1 MENTNGGAS
10 IKGVLVP
17 VPESS
22 ELFHNNI
29 LAPLQSAY
37 LYEESKQSFRYK
49 SAFLINNP
57 TLEEQYKTY
66 RAKRRDAGYSSED
79 LKESYGFLLFDDANK
94 ANILGETGVL
104 TGNSTGTTLGDPSKG
119 VYISTYSDCL
129 DLNRWYH
136 GKSGYIAIIRLT
148 KGRVKTVSDN
158 YTQNLTAPS
167 VGFDCHVSK
176 QLSAVSANTSSFL
189 AFERTQY
196 YMYELLHDGSSKTA
210 QSPSH
215 ACPIAIVSFSYADT
229 KATALDPQE
238 KSEEE
243 KIVCHYL
250 PWRGQLQI
258 NTQFYDVGLKSTTG
272 ALIPAKLPAVVKVD
286 RAISMLDLRRLLPKA
301 VFETCFSGE
310 VSLDDICCS
319 LCELVSSEAEDSSLS
334 LLIQQLKEKDLALTI
349 QLNDGGFLI
358 LLHSSHFLTYDD
370 AGSSATEALQGMFVF
385 PESRAIQRDTKGG
398 QKKPAISSEILRVL
412 PALNYAENEM
422 EKRSTPSEELC
433 GLLAQHMQ
441 SYAALINPGLAASP
455 SREVSIFPDQY
466 DVPDA
471 LKQLYSAP
479 KWTNR
484 AWQSF
489 RSYLSQPV
497 SFQLPVSRASELLA
511 AGQEERREDLDDE
524 VYICLS
530 SPEEAPASPA
540 SMGSQDQFGGQ
551 ESPAHVET
559 FVDSHI
565 ETVEAKNDSTII
577 PPNEVPD
584 DLQAGDA
591 TKDIG
596 KPGLAVL
603 TKTDILT
610 GAKNLLIS
618 PTSSDLPTE
627 LIVSITSAEG
637 TAGVIDEGLSM
648 ISAVSATKH
657 HDIELSDLSAA
668 KLQTAGVNSLNDK
681 TDKAKNAL
689 DLPEVGNKPT
699 TKTHWKKRRK
709 GRGKG
714 SKKSSKSCVQTS
726 SLETVKLPVEADNSM
741 SENHDKTKHPS
752 DHSGMNKPSKIDWR
766 KLRRRRRKG
775 GKLSSKNKKVR
786 SAAVKLMEKEPE
798 TMESTILTE
807 HDAYPL
813 RKKTERWDLKPI
825 ITKCGRILVP
835 HGAVDFA
842 DQIRSLKD
850 THKSSKD
857 ELCPD
862 KMMVEAPVKALE
874 TTEIEQ
880 EPSPALETTQ
890 EKMETTDGGS
900 HLQNIVVSPINSEH
914 SELRQ
919 SDDGNGSITWK
930 LDTKDNSSENVAE
943 AVGADTL
950 PSEAVQKK
958 HTDTPSPVKSAK
970 MGALLLSKLK
980 SVLLKGKRK
989 SPHLMSEAVSP
1000 GSAQGTEPC
1009 LKKSRGDSDME
1020 MLKTNDSIRC
1030 VLDTSMGA
1038 EEVSQT
1044 LSIDP
1049 KFAEALGLTP
1059 KAMPD
1064 KVQKT
1069 QCQDTQ
1075 LRRDSS
1081 SIQEQ
1086 TISDKQPQTIQRPS
1100 SILIGK
1106 GRMKTLKKHQ
1116 DVSSE
1121 YIKKKWWLHFQTAA
1135 SFASEK
1141 LKYKACTRNNSVRK
1155 NLKEKMHT
1163 ACSSTDALTLLADLA
1178 LSGSNNQVP
1187 QQPDPALE
1195 RKLDSSLDM
1204 CDLTK
1209 DVTSAEQESV
1219 LHALLRQPAARPS
1232 LKSPSP
1238 KGLMGSNDVVVLI
1251 SKEHAYSLPPSSS
1264 LLLGLPGTSFQV
1276 PPLSGSAGLQQ
1287 HHQNMYGDEIQALH
1301 AIVCQEDKSGHKHG
1315 ASAYLTKDMV
1325 RRRKFRHS
1333 RTFVDKD
1340 GSIQVTRQW
1349 KENYDFNL
1357 DSKFTNDPKD
1367 KTVVRA
1373 LHGPWDFSIHDTSE
1387 EVRLIVHMWIGL
1399 FYSRSTARFFH
1410 IDTNFTCPYSEESDC
1425 LEMSSGIIPAP
1436 TQSEVKANSSAPLP
1450 TITSDTS
1457 ISKVL
1462 DLSKK
1467 DTPVVNQ
1474 GSVILDLSLRNPS
1487 EEIAT
1492 SDPQVNRKEI
1502 ALSREQTEAI
1512 ETSKAPKLLMGPHE
1526 ASTSCPHQAEN
1537 QSYRE
1542 RVDSV
1547 DISELDDDDDV
1558 KSINENESKRPS
1570 QKADAIS
1577 SKSDGTFILLSEEM
1591 ANVCIQPEN
1600 VLRTPGIVH
1609 VLQGSNNE
1617 KTEVRDCGENR
1628 GTTEMD
1634 LVQQV
1639 GIDSAKTM
1647 EDREVDS
1654 NCDSADLVH
1663 TAEHDE
1669 NERKDKPYQ
1678 EDHVES
1684 SPPVIHISDDST
1696 NKESNT
1702 VCDANLLKNEVHLA
1716 EEESKAPPP
1725 DQDENVNEDR
1735 NHHPV
1740 HDGSVI
1746 GDEVHLGM
1754 EHGIDVK
1761 DNFVSVVNAGS
1772 DLNDKPLPMMCGSP
1786 GSIEEDCDAECN
1798 GKVAL
1803 AKQPLQVDSENESD
1817 SQLRVPCANGN
1828 TFTGEDAISVQV
1840 PHAALDRP
1848 SHMENVANESVDEVT
1863 SETISDICSADE
1875 VHSKKAALPM
1885 TDENTHSV
1893 GDSCTTIPQTT
1904 DGTVEESQNEVKA
1917 NFSDVSSSDNEDQD
1931 NKSVKSDQLVNPIK
1945 SVDFHDQSPSSHSEV
1960 MQNDQVEIPLV
1971 KEADVKKDVK
1981 DERSEKMHGL
1991 VVIPFIGIESSRQD
2005 TLDPQ
2010 VLNLHDEELVPGQE
2024 EIPFIRE
2031 TNYHEG
2037 VLHTEVY
2044 NTSQEH
2050 IEKTLLFAGKVTPV
2064 VDLSESNQPMV
2075 CRESGS
2081 DDRCPT
2087 PTLDEKPYDYMHHP
2101 DTCSSTSASSGD
2113 DVKNVT
2119 RKDLSRCSTP
2129 THDEL
2134 PLEQEL
2140 CSESRVNRDPNPG
2153 LSHRGLSLGQKQ
2165 LHPDLELRTL
2175 RVLRSIDKYL
2185 CKSSHIDKS
2194 SQLETADLHLSWD
2207 KTPSPSSKCVPT
2219 NLAPSHISTCLK
2231 EKALHHFKSPFK
2243 STFSSEEELSFHVQ
2257 LQPKETDSSIP
2268 EHYSRRTEELQDT
2281 SFGQD
2286 SFYPY
2291 KTSHS
2296 SESLQAVHPSI
2307 DQEKHKAS
2315 LQYNLG
2321 HEPRLYSQ
2329 RPVMAVKPS
2338 KSDESQADYN
2348 AKEGQID
2355 TSVISTIPRNKQTKV
2370 PVVTNTTQ
2378 STMFMERQTESF
2390 KGMSEGLNENEKEAI
2405 EFSSKANWVS
2415 NDQDIVGKFKLDEAK
2430 LAILDALYQYKEGE
2444 ISNLNK
2450 IPSSSVSMQ
2459 SVESGKSSTR
2469 IVDGNQ
2475 DLLKHCLVEKIGQT
2489 TEDIEVDEKDH
2500 SVAVSASVLDYKGN
2514 TVTDDSLILDPST
2527 STLKCTVFNSS
2538 RKRPYCLVEQLSQRC
2553 LEHDLTQSSME
2564 QECLIFS
2571 EQMKQLLKKSK
2582 RGPSYNQDYDRSNLS
2597 CTSPVAVHFSSLE
2610 EQEDSVDHLEALPLL
2625 VGQKIK
2631 VDMPERRGLADTTEE
2646 ENTLHL
2652 QKLAHGKGN
2661 PAGHVGVSDVTAECA
2676 RVYESMMNDVCAGK
2690 KLPSKTKGSRMDS
2703 GFPKSDLSD
2712 NFDFSGQTKREMYE
2726 SFHSNLNS
2734 VVRQSCKTKFRF
2746 YILVTTDDA
2755 FFDETKAQLEA
2766 EGHTA
2771 VQPSQFFLGED
2782 SSSSPLLIILRNE
2795 DIAKHI
2801 CEVPHL
2807 LELKKSPGVLFAG
2820 IDQPDDIVN
2829 LTHQEL
2835 LTRGGFIMFERAALQ
2850 ALSLCNMKKMSQFVE
2865 ELSKKGKW
2873 KWMLHYRD
2881 SRQLKENA
2889 RLSAEAK
2896 EKTHFINCCKE
2907 AGIVEV
2913 LPYHECDLMS
2923 RDRPDYLTCL
2933 VRLQVQNISSRFPVF
2948 ITDTT
2953 ADGAFG
2959 RNGMLT
2965 MNIDSFLT
2973 ISPSET
2979 FTI

>member
-57 TLEEQYKTY
+57 ALEEQYKTF

-94 ANILGETGVL
+94 ANKLGETGVP
-104 TGNSTGTTLGDPSKG
+104 TGNSTCTTLGDPSKG

-148 KGRVKTVSDN
+148 KGRVKTVSEN
-158 YTQNLTAPS
+158 YTQNLTTPS

-176 QLSAVSANTSSFL
+176 QFSAVSANTSSFL

-196 YMYELLHDGSSKTA
+196 YMYELLHDGGSKTA

-215 ACPIAIVSFSYADT
+215 ACPIAIVSFSYTDT

-243 KIVCHYL
+243 KIACHYL

-258 NTQFYDVGLKSTTG
+258 STQFYDVGLKCTTG

-334 LLIQQLKEKDLALTI
+334 LLIQQLKEKDLALTV

-370 AGSSATEALQGMFVF
+370 AGSSTTEALQGMFVF

-398 QKKPAISSEILRVL
+398 QKMPAISSEILQVL

-422 EKRSTPSEELC
+422 EKRSIPSEELC

-565 ETVEAKNDSTII
+565 ATVEAKNDSTII

-618 PTSSDLPTE
+618 PTSRDLPTE

-637 TAGVIDEGLSM
+637 TAGVIDESLSM

-657 HDIELSDLSAA
+657 HDIELSDSSAA

-709 GRGKG
+709 GRGRG

-741 SENHDKTKHPS
+741 SEEHDKTRHPS

-807 HDAYPL
+807 HEAHPL

-850 THKSSKD
+850 THKSPED
-857 ELCPD
+857 EQCPD

-890 EKMETTDGGS
+890 EKMETTKAMDGGS

-914 SELRQ
+914 SESRQ

-930 LDTKDNSSENVAE
+930 PDTSSDYSSENVAE

-958 HTDTPSPVKSAK
+958 HTDAPSPVKSAK

-989 SPHLMSEAVSP
+989 TPHLMSEAVSP

-1009 LKKSRGDSDME
+1009 LKKSKGDSDME

-1030 VLDTSMGA
+1030 VLDTSVGA

-1100 SILIGK
+1100 SILTGK

-1121 YIKKKWWLHFQTAA
+1121 YIKKK
-1135 SFASEK
+1135 
-1141 LKYKACTRNNSVRK
+1141 C
-1155 NLKEKMHT
+1155 
-1163 ACSSTDALTLLADLA
+1163 
-1178 LSGSNNQVP
+1178 
-1187 QQPDPALE
+1187 
-1195 RKLDSSLDM
+1195 
-1204 CDLTK
+1204 
-1209 DVTSAEQESV
+1209 
-1219 LHALLRQPAARPS
+1219 
-1232 LKSPSP
+1232 
-1238 KGLMGSNDVVVLI
+1238 
-1251 SKEHAYSLPPSSS
+1251 
-1264 LLLGLPGTSFQV
+1264 TSFQV
-1276 PPLSGSAGLQQ
+1276 PPLNGSAGLQQQ
-1287 HHQNMYGDEIQALH
+1287 HHQNMYGDEIQALQ

-1315 ASAYLTKDMV
+1315 ASAYLTKDMA

-1436 TQSEVKANSSAPLP
+1436 TQSEVEANSSAHLP

-1467 DTPVVNQ
+1467 DAPVVNQ
-1474 GSVILDLSLRNPS
+1474 GSAILDLTLRNPS

-1502 ALSREQTEAI
+1502 ALSREQTEAT
-1512 ETSKAPKLLMGPHE
+1512 ETSEAPKLSMGLHE
-1526 ASTSCPHQAEN
+1526 ASTSCLHQAEN

-1542 RVDSV
+1542 RVDSI
-1547 DISELDDDDDV
+1547 DISELDDDNDV
-1558 KSINENESKRPS
+1558 KSINENESKCPS
-1570 QKADAIS
+1570 PKADAIS

-1600 VLRTPGIVH
+1600 VLGTPGIVH
-1609 VLQGSNNE
+1609 VLHGSNNE
-1617 KTEVRDCGENR
+1617 KKEVRDCGENR

-1678 EDHVES
+1678 EDNVES

-1696 NKESNT
+1696 NKESDT

-1716 EEESKAPPP
+1716 EEESKALSP

-1746 GDEVHLGM
+1746 RDEVHLGM

-1761 DNFVSVVNAGS
+1761 GNFVSVVNAGS

-1803 AKQPLQVDSENESD
+1803 AKQPPQVDSENDACSD

-1828 TFTGEDAISVQV
+1828 TFTGEDTISVQV

-1848 SHMENVANESVDEVT
+1848 SHMENIDNESVDEVT

-1893 GDSCTTIPQTT
+1893 GESCTTIPQTT

-1917 NFSDVSSSDNEDQD
+1917 NFCDVSSSDNEDQD
-1931 NKSVKSDQLVNPIK
+1931 NKSVESNQSVNPIK

-1960 MQNDQVEIPLV
+1960 MQNDQVGMPLV

-1981 DERSEKMHGL
+1981 DERSEKMHGQ
-1991 VVIPFIGIESSRQD
+1991 VVIPFLEIEPSRQD

-2010 VLNLHDEELVPGQE
+2010 VLNLHDEVEELVQGQK

-2031 TNYHEG
+2031 TNCHEG
-2037 VLHTEVY
+2037 SLHTEVN

-2050 IEKTLLFAGKVTPV
+2050 SEKTLLCAGKMTPV

-2087 PTLDEKPYDYMHHP
+2087 PTLDEKPYYHMLHP
-2101 DTCSSTSASSGD
+2101 DPCSSTSASSGD
-2113 DVKNVT
+2113 DVCKNVT

-2129 THDEL
+2129 TNDEL

-2140 CSESRVNRDPNPG
+2140 CSKSRVINEQVNNDPNPG
-2153 LSHRGLSLGQKQ
+2153 LSLGQEQ
-2165 LHPDLELRTL
+2165 VHPDLELRTL
-2175 RVLRSIDKYL
+2175 RVLRSIDKYF

-2207 KTPSPSSKCVPT
+2207 QTPSPSSKYVPT
-2219 NLAPSHISTCLK
+2219 NLAPSHISTCYK
-2231 EKALHHFKSPFK
+2231 EEKINDMKPEVVLASAKQELHAKALHHFKSPFK
-2243 STFSSEEELSFHVQ
+2243 SKFSSEEELSFHVQ

-2291 KTSHS
+2291 KTSP
-2296 SESLQAVHPSI
+2296 SECVQAVHPSI
-2307 DQEKHKAS
+2307 DQEKHNVS

-2321 HEPRLYSQ
+2321 HEPRSCSQ
-2329 RPVMAVKPS
+2329 RPIMAVKPS

-2348 AKEGQID
+2348 SKEGQID
-2355 TSVISTIPRNKQTKV
+2355 TSAISTIPRNKQTKI
-2370 PVVTNTTQ
+2370 PVVTNTTL
-2378 STMFMERQTESF
+2378 STMFIERQAESF
-2390 KGMSEGLNENEKEAI
+2390 KGMSEGLNENEKEGI

-2415 NDQDIVGKFKLDEAK
+2415 NDQDVVGKFKLDEAK
-2430 LAILDALYQYKEGE
+2430 LAILDALYQYKGRE

-2459 SVESGKSSTR
+2459 SIESGKSSTR

-2489 TEDIEVDEKDH
+2489 TEDIEIDEEDH
-2500 SVAVSASVLDYKGN
+2500 SVAVTASVLDYEGN
-2514 TVTDDSLILDPST
+2514 TVTDDSLILEPST
-2527 STLKCTVFNSS
+2527 STLTCTVFNSS

-2553 LEHDLTQSSME
+2553 LQHDLTQSSME

-2582 RGPSYNQDYDRSNLS
+2582 RGPSYNQDNNYDRSKLS
-2597 CTSPVAVHFSSLE
+2597 CTSPVTVHFSSLE

-2631 VDMPERRGLADTTEE
+2631 VDMHERRGLADNTEE

-2661 PAGHVGVSDVTAECA
+2661 PTGHIGVSDVTAECA

-2690 KLPSKTKGSRMDS
+2690 KLPSKTKRSRMDS

-2712 NFDFSGQTKREMYE
+2712 HFDFSGQTKREMYE

-2746 YILVTTDDA
+2746 YIVVTTDDA
-2755 FFDETKAQLEA
+2755 FFDETK
-2766 EGHTA
+2766 
-2771 VQPSQFFLGED
+2771 
-2782 SSSSPLLIILRNE
+2782 
-2795 DIAKHI
+2795 
-2801 CEVPHL
+2801 
-2807 LELKKSPGVLFAG
+2807 
-2820 IDQPDDIVN
+2820 
-2829 LTHQEL
+2829 
-2835 LTRGGFIMFERAALQ
+2835 
-2850 ALSLCNMKKMSQFVE
+2850 
-2865 ELSKKGKW
+2865 
-2873 KWMLHYRD
+2873 
-2881 SRQLKENA
+2881 
-2889 RLSAEAK
+2889 
-2896 EKTHFINCCKE
+2896 
-2907 AGIVEV
+2907 
-2913 LPYHECDLMS
+2913 
-2923 RDRPDYLTCL
+2923 
-2933 VRLQVQNISSRFPVF
+2933 VR
-2948 ITDTT
+2948 
-2953 ADGAFG
+2953 
-2959 RNGMLT
+2959 
-2965 MNIDSFLT
+2965 
-2973 ISPSET
+2973 
-2979 FTI
+2979 